1 MSRKSKVDPVFKIKA
16 VEDVLTGRK
25 SIRETASELNV
36 DKSTIIAWK
45 SIYLSDGPTALAEQ
59 SRNKVYSKATK
70 LKAVNDY
77 LSHKGSLREI
87 AQNYQLRDKSQLLRW
102 IKAYNAHEET
112 KWCGSGGGSYMRK
125 ARKTT
130 SEERLEIVHE
140 CLAKDKNYGAIAMK
154 YECSYQQ
161 VRNWVKRYEFM
172 GPAGLED
179 RRGKRVGT
187 LPSRTKEEELRDR
200 IAELEH
206 KNRDL
211 QMENDLLKKVRE
223 LEMKDRYL

>member
-16 VEDVLTGRK
+16 VEDILTGRS
-25 SIRETASELNV
+25 SIQETAQELNV

-59 SRNKVYSKATK
+59 SRNKVYSKETK
-70 LKAVNDY
+70 LQAINDY

-87 AQNYQLRDKSQLLRW
+87 AQNYHLRDNYQLRCWL
-102 IKAYNAHEET
+102 KAYNAHEEI
-112 KWCGSGGGSYMRK
+112 KCRESGGGSHMRK
-125 ARKTT
+125 AQKTT
-130 SEERLEIVHE
+130 YEERLEIVKK
-140 CLAKDKNYGAIAMK
+140 CLANDKNYGAIAMK

-161 VRNWVKRYEFM
+161 VRNWVKRYESM

-223 LEMKDRYL
+223 LEMKNRYL